1 MASGPSAAMQ
11 SSVLVLNRLYMAVQ
25 VMSVRRAFCLLCK
38 DLAEV
43 VSVENGSYVSYNFQS
58 WREVSEFRASVE
70 GRKEHDD
77 WIRAVNFEIQVPRVI
92 RLLRYDLFPKNVVKF
107 NRRNIFLRDEN
118 RCQYCGHRFPTQQLS
133 LDHVVPRSQGG
144 LTNWEN
150 IVCACLRCNVRKGG
164 RTPSE
169 AGMRLKKKAVKPRR
183 SPMLSHQ
190 LTCVKYESWKQF
202 LDDAY
207 WTVELQD

>member
-1 MASGPSAAMQ
+1 MTAGPSAAMQ

-43 VSVENGSYVSYNFQS
+43 INVENGTYVSYDFDS
-58 WREVSEFRASVE
+58 WREVSQWKASVQ
-70 GRKEHDD
+70 GPKEHED
-77 WIRAVNFEIQVPRVI
+77 WIRAVNFSIQVPRVI

-118 RCQYCGHRFPTQQLS
+118 RCQYCGHRFSTQHLS
-133 LDHVVPRSQGG
+133 LDHVVPRSRGG

-150 IVCACLRCNVRKGG
+150 IVCACVACNVRKGG
-164 RTPSE
+164 RTPQE
-169 AGMRLKKKAVKPRR
+169 ARMNLVRHPIKPKR
-183 SPMLSHQ
+183 SPLLSIK
-190 LTCVKYESWKQF
+190 LGNPKYESWRSF
-202 LDDAY
+202 VDNAY
-207 WTVELQD
+207 WLVDLK

>member
-1 MASGPSAAMQ
+1 MQ
-11 SSVLVLNRLYMAVQ
+11 SSVLVLNRLYMAIQ

-43 VSVENGSYVSYNFQS
+43 VNVENGTYVSYDFQS
-58 WREVSEFRASVE
+58 WREVSEWKASIE

-92 RLLRYDLFPKNVVKF
+92 RLLRYDQFPKNVIKF

-164 RTPSE
+164 RTPHE
-169 AGMRLKKKAVKPRR
+169 AHMRLKRRPVKPRR

>member
-1 MASGPSAAMQ
+1 MPVAPTPAMQ
-11 SSVLVLNRLYMAVQ
+11 SSVLVLNRLYMAIQ
-25 VMSVRRAFCLLCK
+25 VISVRRAFCLLFK
-38 DLAEV
+38 ELAEV
-43 VSVENGSYVSYNFQS
+43 INVEEGAYVSYNFQS
-58 WREVSEFRASVE
+58 WREVSEWKAAMEDRRDHE
-70 GRKEHDD
+70 D

-92 RLLRYDLFPKNVVKF
+92 RLLDYDLFPKNVVKF

-118 RCQYCGHRFPTQQLS
+118 RCQYCGHKFPTQQLS

-164 RTPSE
+164 RTPHQ
-169 AGMRLKKKAVKPRR
+169 AGMKLFKKPVKPKR
-183 SPMLSHQ
+183 SPVLSHQ

-202 LDDAY
+202 LDEAY
-207 WTVELQD
+207 WTVELKE